1 MAKLTRSVLG
11 SVCKPKDESKPY
23 YIKVRKDVQL
33 KEGQILRLESKE
45 LQLGNIEKAVNSGKL
60 SADLAEEI
68 TQRIN
73 KIPDFVMFEVVDLRE
88 AE

>member
-23 YIKVRKDVQL
+23 YIKVRRDVSL
-33 KEGQILRLESKE
+33 KEGQVLRLESKE
-45 LQLGNIEKAVNSGKL
+45 LQLENVQKAVSAGKL
-60 SADLAEEI
+60 SSDLGQEI
-68 TQRIN
+68 SERIN